1 MGAVGCDIAV
11 HIISVTVAAVP
22 GISVLLGRFRAGVVV
37 TGQRCNVASTIIYDV
52 FFGEG
57 VGGGPV
63 VEVLACG
70 QAVCAGGDK
79 GPTGKE

>member
-22 GISVLLGRFRAGVVV
+22 GISVLLGRSSADVVV
-37 TGQRCNVASTIIYDV
+37 SCQRCNVACTIIHDV

-57 VGGGPV
+57 VGGSPV

-70 QAVCAGGDK
+70 QAMCAGGDK